1 MRVVLSV
8 VILAA
13 FAFLGLVVLPALAE
27 FRLRRPGRQD
37 EGDVPDASED
47 DGPVLA
53 AA

>member
-1 MRVVLSV
+1 MLSV
-8 VILAA
+8 VILAV

-37 EGDVPDASED
+37 EDGVPDASED